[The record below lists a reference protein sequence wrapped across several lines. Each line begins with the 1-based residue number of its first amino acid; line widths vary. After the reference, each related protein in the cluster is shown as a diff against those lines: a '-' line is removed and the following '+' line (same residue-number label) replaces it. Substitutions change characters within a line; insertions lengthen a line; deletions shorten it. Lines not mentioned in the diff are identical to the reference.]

1 MPKISRAFF
10 YLTELPIRWGRSLPE
25 ITGWALAGRLN
36 IMVPIAPVQ
45 CGIERASGIVRVRA
59 EDVARL
65 FHPDHPINLSCAVIR
80 ILPPGAHS
88 DTSDHV
94 FRRHMISDSG
104 VSDHPE
110 MTPSG
115 AVW

>member
-59 EDVARL
+59 EDARSGIIRS
-65 FHPDHPINLSCAVIR
+65 PVPI
-80 ILPPGAHS
+80 
-88 DTSDHV
+88 TSDQ
-94 FRRHMISDSG
+94 
-104 VSDHPE
+104 
-110 MTPSG
+110 
-115 AVW
+115 